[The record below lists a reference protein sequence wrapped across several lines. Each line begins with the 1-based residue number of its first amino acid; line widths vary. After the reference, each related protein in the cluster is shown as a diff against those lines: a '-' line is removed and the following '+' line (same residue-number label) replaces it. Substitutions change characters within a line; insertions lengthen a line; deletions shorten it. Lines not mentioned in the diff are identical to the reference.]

1 MPYVTYYNTGMPV
14 RDNLIDRLYAGTNV
28 PTPNLNMELK
38 PITFYTDRAMR
49 APDTMDTAMNRCTDL
64 LLNFMQNNDLD
75 KLREHY
81 QVFNIPKHSGG
92 YRTISAPDEE
102 LKTLL
107 RQIKDIFVA
116 RNGLKLIMHDAAYA
130 YVPGR
135 CAADALKKHQA
146 NESRWFLKM
155 DIENFFPSCNPQ
167 FILKQM
173 RKIYPS
179 NICYEQDSKVMHYIL
194 RTATLDNGLPQG
206 TPLSPLLSNLVMLPI
221 DYKITNL
228 LKHLNKDFI
237 YTRYADDMLISSK
250 YSFNWHEIQHK
261 VEEIFREEEA
271 PFRIKQEKTRYGSSA
286 GRNWNLGLMLN
297 KDNKITL
304 GHKKKQRLKAA
315 VNNFLRDF
323 TNNQPWSIMDTYTL
337 QGELS
342 YFRSIEP
349 EYADFIVQRLEQK
362 YNVSLR
368 NCIQQ
373 ILNPV

>member
-1 MPYVTYYNTGMPV
+1 MPYVTYYNTDMPAMN
-14 RDNLIDRLYAGTNV
+14 DLINRLYAGTNV
-28 PTPNLNMELK
+28 PTSNINVELK
-38 PITFYTDRAMR
+38 PTTFYTDRTME
-49 APDTMDTAMNRCTDL
+49 APATMNAAMNKCSEL
-64 LLNFMQNNDLD
+64 IHHFLNDNPLD
-75 KLREHY
+75 KLVEHY
-81 QVFNIPKHSGG
+81 QVFCIPKHSGG
-92 YRTISAPDEE
+92 YRTISAPDEK

-107 RQIKDIFVA
+107 REIKDIFVA
-116 RNGLKLIMHDAAYA
+116 SNGLKLIMHNAAYA

-155 DIENFFPSCNPQ
+155 DIENFFPSCNPR

-173 RKIYPS
+173 RKIYPL
-179 NICYEQDSKVMHYIL
+179 NICCEQYDLTMYVVL
-194 RTATLDNGLPQG
+194 QLATLNNGLPQG

-228 LKHLNKDFI
+228 LKHLNKDFV

-250 YSFNWHEIQHK
+250 YSFNWREIQHEIEK
-261 VEEIFREEEA
+261 IFREENA
-271 PFRIKQEKTRYGSSA
+271 PFHIKQEKTRYGSSA

-323 TNNQPWSIMDTYTL
+323 TNDQLWNTMDTYTL

-349 EYADFIVQRLEQK
+349 EYADFVVQRLEQK

-368 NCIQQ
+368 SCIQQ

>member
-14 RDNLIDRLYAGTNV
+14 MDNLIDRLYAGINV
-28 PTPNLNMELK
+28 PTPNINVELK
-38 PITFYTDRAMR
+38 PITFHTDRTME
-49 APDTMDTAMNRCTDL
+49 APDTMATAMNKCSELIHRFLKDST
-64 LLNFMQNNDLD
+64 LD
-75 KLREHY
+75 ELEEHY
-81 QVFNIPKHSGG
+81 QVFYIPKHSGG

-107 RQIKDIFVA
+107 REIKDIFVA
-116 RNGLKLIMHDAAYA
+116 SNGLKLIMHDAAYA

-173 RKIYPS
+173 QKIYPL
-179 NICYEQDSKVMHYIL
+179 NICCDQYNTVIHLIL
-194 RTATLDNGLPQG
+194 RAATLDDGLPQG

-228 LKHLNKDFI
+228 LKHLDKSFV
-237 YTRYADDMLISSK
+237 YTRYADDILISSK
-250 YSFNWHEIQHK
+250 YSFDWHEIQH
-261 VEEIFREEEA
+261 EIERIFREEDA
-271 PFRIKQEKTRYGSSA
+271 PFHIKQEKTRYGSSA

-323 TNNQPWSIMDTYTL
+323 TNGQLWSTMDTYTL

-349 EYADFIVQRLEQK
+349 EYADFVVQRLEQK

-368 NCIQQ
+368 DCIQQ